1 MFAWRFTLVSW
12 LKKDKKQQ
20 GLVGIGLQPDGV
32 CLVCVE
38 RVGDGQPVV
47 TLWDQRPLENPAQL
61 DKTLSQLAQDYDLK
75 GSRCT
80 TYLNSGDYW
89 LLVTEAPDVPADELK
104 SAVRWRIKDL
114 IDFHID
120 DAVLDVFDI
129 PGENIPGRGQ
139 PMHAVAAR
147 NSSVKQRADV
157 MQAAGIGLEII
168 DIPEMAQRNL
178 AALLPEDQQG
188 VAMLSMD
195 DSTGLITITRGGEI
209 YLTRNLDIG
218 LSALRSS
225 DDPAGYF
232 ERISLEIQRSLD
244 YYDSHFRQS
253 SIRHL
258 VLTPFANEY
267 PELVAYLDQQL
278 DLSARVLKL
287 DELMQWEIEMPEVV
301 QANCLSTLGVALRV
315 EEKVL

>member
-1 MFAWRFTLVSW
+1 M
-12 LKKDKKQQ
+12 
-20 GLVGIGLQPDGV
+20 
-32 CLVCVE
+32 
-38 RVGDGQPVV
+38 GDDQPVV
-47 TLWDQRPLENPAQL
+47 TLWEQRSLEDPAQL
-61 DKTLSQLAQDYDLK
+61 GNTLSRLAEDYDLK

-80 TYLNSGDYW
+80 TFLNPSDYW

-104 SAVRWRIKDL
+104 SAIRWRIKDL

-129 PGENIPGRGQ
+129 PGDNIPGRGQ
-139 PMHAVAAR
+139 AMHAVAAR
-147 NSSVKQRADV
+147 NNSVKQRADV

-178 AALLPEDQQG
+178 AALLPEDRDG

-195 DSTGLITITRGGEI
+195 DTSGLITITREGEI

-225 DDPAGYF
+225 DDPMSYF

-244 YYDSHFRQS
+244 YYDSHFRQV

-258 VLTPFANEY
+258 VLTPFAREF
-267 PELVAYLDQQL
+267 PELVQNLDQQL
-278 DLSARVLKL
+278 DLSAWVIKL
-287 DELMQWEIEMPEVV
+287 DELVQWETEMPEEVR
-301 QANCLSTLGVALRV
+301 ANCLSTLGVALRV